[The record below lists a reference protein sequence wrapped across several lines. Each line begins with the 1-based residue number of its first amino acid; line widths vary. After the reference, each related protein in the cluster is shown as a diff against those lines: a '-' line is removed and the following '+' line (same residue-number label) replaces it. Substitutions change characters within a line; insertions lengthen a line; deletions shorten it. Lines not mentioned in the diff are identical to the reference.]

1 MKPFFILCACLVA
14 SPAMAW
20 DPVSVLNNAVHGQVN
35 RQINRGVAGVFR
47 SIENPSTGTRPA
59 DAEIRDAR
67 PGEVVMYGT
76 PHCGYCK
83 QARAH
88 LQARGIPYLEKDV
101 SSNAQA
107 ESEWRA
113 LGGRGVPL
121 TIMGSQKL
129 TGFSAASFDKAFT
142 KFQAEQASSTSV
154 ATSPAQPVNNS
165 AQPATNPA
173 NQVGNLAA
181 SAYNAGDLLS
191 TRIARVKLLAD
202 PRAEASALIQLEKK
216 EEIIYLGETQG
227 RFLKVKSAAAEGW
240 VDQALVGK
248 P

>member
-1 MKPFFILCACLVA
+1 MKPFVILCVCLVA
-14 SPAMAW
+14 SPVMAW
-20 DPVSVLNNAVHGQVN
+20 DPVSVFNNAVQGQVN
-35 RQINRGVAGVFR
+35 RQINRGVSGVFR
-47 SIENPSTGTRPA
+47 SIENPSTSTRPA

-142 KFQAEQASSTSV
+142 KFQAEQANTASV
-154 ATSPAQPVNNS
+154 ATSP

-173 NQVGNLAA
+173 NQAGSLTA
-181 SAYNAGDLLS
+181 SAYNVGDLLS

-202 PRAEASALIQLEKK
+202 PRADASALTQLEKK
-216 EEIIYLGETQG
+216 EEVIYLGEAQG
-227 RFLKVKSAAAEGW
+227 RYLKVKSAAAEGW
-240 VDQALVGK
+240 VDQALIVK

>member
-1 MKPFFILCACLVA
+1 MKPFVILCACLVA
-14 SPAMAW
+14 SPVMAW
-20 DPVSVLNNAVHGQVN
+20 DPVSVFNNAVQGQVN
-35 RQINRGVAGVFR
+35 RQINRGVSGVFR
-47 SIENPSTGTRPA
+47 SIENPSTSTRPA

-67 PGEVVMYGT
+67 PGEVVMYST
-76 PHCGYCK
+76 PHCGFCK

-142 KFQAEQASSTSV
+142 RFQAEQVSSASA
-154 ATSPAQPVNNS
+154 ATSPAQPATNS
-165 AQPATNPA
+165 AQPSNNSTNQA
-173 NQVGNLAA
+173 VNLAA

-202 PRAEASALIQLEKK
+202 PRAEASALTQLEKK
-216 EEIIYLGETQG
+216 EEIIYLGEIQG